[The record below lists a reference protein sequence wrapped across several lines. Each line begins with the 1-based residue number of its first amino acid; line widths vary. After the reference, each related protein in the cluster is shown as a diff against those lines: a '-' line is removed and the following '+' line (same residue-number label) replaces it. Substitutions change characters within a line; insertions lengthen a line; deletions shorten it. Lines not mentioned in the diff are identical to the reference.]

1 MARVSIRGLPLVKP
15 HPLKLKWIDP
25 DMAEGG
31 GKEEGQGQTMQTLVS
46 PFGLF
51 LSFTLNFCHQCHWIL
66 VSGNICG
73 FLYVII

>member
-31 GKEEGQGQTMQTLVS
+31 GEQGGARSETIQTLWCLPLGS
-46 PFGLF
+46 ASIHPSIFA
-51 LSFTLNFCHQCHWIL
+51 TN
-66 VSGNICG
+66 
-73 FLYVII
+73 VI